1 MKKMIFTGALVML
14 FSFGAQA
21 QANEDIL
28 PQNSR
33 DFIAQH
39 FSQASIAKVEKEDGW
54 LDWDK
59 NEMYEVRFD
68 NGIKLDFDQNG
79 NVTEIDSKQGE
90 DIPME
95 ALPDKIRQ
103 YLEESYNG
111 IEVVSWE
118 MDRRDQ
124 EVKLADG
131 TELEFDSNGKFLK
144 LD

>member
-1 MKKMIFTGALVML
+1 MKKMIFTSALLML
-14 FSFGAQA
+14 FSFSVVAQS
-21 QANEDIL
+21 NEDVL

-39 FSQASIAKVEKEDGW
+39 FSQASVAKVDKEDGW

-68 NGIKLDFDQNG
+68 NGIKLDFDQDG
-79 NVTEIDSKQGE
+79 NVTEIDSKRGE
-90 DIPME
+90 GIPLE

-103 YLEESYNG
+103 YLEENYGG

-124 EVKLADG
+124 EVELADG
-131 TELEFDSNGKFLK
+131 TDLEFDSNGNFLK